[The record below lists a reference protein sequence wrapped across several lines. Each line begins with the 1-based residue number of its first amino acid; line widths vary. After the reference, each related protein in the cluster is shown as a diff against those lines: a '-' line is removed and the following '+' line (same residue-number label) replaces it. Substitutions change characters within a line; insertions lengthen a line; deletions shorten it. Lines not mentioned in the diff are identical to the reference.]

1 VTTFSRSKSST
12 TTSLISNRGSIS
24 TYKVNRKEKRKRS
37 EREER
42 FERDREEFEEG
53 KRKRAV
59 YEPKEGEGWGTST
72 EVGRGG

>member
-1 VTTFSRSKSST
+1 
-12 TTSLISNRGSIS
+12 
-24 TYKVNRKEKRKRS
+24 VNRKEKRKRS